1 MLGRGQGDAAARLLV
16 GARQVFEL
24 TQLTQGLDAIP
35 LGRAATG
42 VSVPSY
48 AGPQPPERRLER
60 LGAEGRAELG
70 LGTGEVLR

>member
-24 TQLTQGLDAIP
+24 AQGLDAIP

-48 AGPQPPERRLER
+48 AGPQPPNGDSSVSARKA
-60 LGAEGRAELG
+60 GAELG
-70 LGTGEVLR
+70 LGTGEVSR